1 MTNRPPPV
9 AKANRPTHIILITK
23 EFCNLCVKA
32 RLMLDKLRAEVPGIS
47 IQEIEFASPEGMDLA
62 VKHRL
67 LYPPIVFINGLIF
80 AEGKI
85 EDGPLRDAVTKAARS
100 S

>member
-1 MTNRPPPV
+1 MTDRPPPD
-9 AKANRPTHIILITK
+9 ASRPIHVILVTK
-23 EFCNLCVKA
+23 EFCHLCVKA

-47 IQEIEFASPEGMDLA
+47 IHEVEFASSEGMDLA

-67 LYPPIVFINGLIF
+67 LYPPIIFVNGSLF

-85 EDGPLRDAVTKAARS
+85 EEESLREAVTNATRS